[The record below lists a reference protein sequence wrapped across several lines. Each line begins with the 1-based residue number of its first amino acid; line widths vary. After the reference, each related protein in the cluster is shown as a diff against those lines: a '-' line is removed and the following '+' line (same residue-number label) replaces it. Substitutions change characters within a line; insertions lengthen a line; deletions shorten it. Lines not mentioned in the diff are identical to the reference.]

1 MGHRVDI
8 IAADFSHIR
17 RKNPIVAHDFDTE
30 DIDGITYHWVKTRKY
45 SGNGAARAVKIGR
58 AHV

>member
-1 MGHRVDI
+1 MGMEFRPYYFGREWVKMGHRVDI

-30 DIDGITYHWVKTRKY
+30 DIDGITYHWVKTRK
-45 SGNGAARAVKIGR
+45 
-58 AHV
+58 